1 MIDGEGGECW
11 HRMVRMATNEC
22 FYISSPF
29 SSSVFVSMLELH
41 VSVAWCLVLTMF
53 GAACGSYLGDF
64 SSQQTSGLCAEA
76 IFPPIFASI
85 HYTLNSGLL
94 STGAQTGV
102 SALSSRKWFCH
113 FRKRKGK
120 KESCYVA
127 LLVPPMRKVD
137 NCFKIYILRKL

>member
-94 STGAQTGV
+94 STGV
-102 SALSSRKWFCH
+102 SALHCPALHCTALHCPAGNGFVISGKE
-113 FRKRKGK
+113 KGK
-120 KESCYVA
+120 KNHVMWHCWYR
-127 LLVPPMRKVD
+127 L
-137 NCFKIYILRKL
+137 